1 MRGFKLMLLVAAL
14 VFACSL
20 DYRENAEVNELA
32 ESIPQLSFKNFIHTS
47 VEGTRLT
54 FQLEAQTAQLF
65 NKKKITV
72 LKGVRFIKY
81 NSDGKPS
88 LEGQADKAI
97 IYNETEN
104 AEIEGNIIFYI
115 YSEKI
120 TFYADDLQ
128 WDSKAKL
135 LTSNSGKIV
144 KITKDDGSFIQGSY
158 FISDGRRRTLS
169 YEGPVYGRYFFDE
182 ENSDKEK

>member
-1 MRGFKLMLLVAAL
+1 MRGFKLLILTFAL
-14 VFACSL
+14 IFACSL
-20 DYRENAEVNELA
+20 DYPEKTQASELA
-32 ESIPQLSFKNFIHTS
+32 ESVPQLSFKNFVHTS
-47 VEGTRLT
+47 VEGNTLI

-72 LKGVRFIKY
+72 LTGVRFIKY
-81 NSDGKPS
+81 DADGNPA

-97 IYNETEN
+97 FYSDTEN
-104 AEIEGNIIFYI
+104 AEIEGNIIFYV

-120 TFYADDLQ
+120 TFYAEELQ
-128 WDSKAKL
+128 WDSKQKILA
-135 LTSNSGKIV
+135 SNSGKIV

-158 FISDGRRRTLS
+158 FLSDGRRRSLS

-182 ENSDKEK
+182 ETKDEEK